1 MLQMDR
7 RTIMEQLVERFVY
20 FVDNGPQV
28 LLKVS
33 QSFAAATLNRR
44 FQFLFMQGEIWTN
57 Y

>member
-1 MLQMDR
+1 
-7 RTIMEQLVERFVY
+7 MEQLVERFVY